1 MDFLVYFVLLP
12 RLIGHI
18 YTNMVPEMIF
28 FYICKLLVLL
38 NVNYYIKGYIYY
50 FITNS
55 ILDKNCHN

>member
-1 MDFLVYFVLLP
+1 MDFLVCFITSINWAHLHKYGA
-12 RLIGHI
+12 R
-18 YTNMVPEMIF
+18 NDF

-55 ILDKNCHN
+55 ILDKYCHN